1 MEPHGT
7 VRLRLVGQFRSIA
20 LLVASI
26 QSLAHW
32 TPLFG

>member
-20 LLVASI
+20 LLVATI
-26 QSLAHW
+26 QSLVYW
-32 TPLFG
+32 IPLFG